1 MRNRMNK
8 IKYMNII
15 LTAILFMLIL
25 FSFLMVNLQTPLLDL
40 NRNLK
45 ALMDSNNMI
54 ISLQQKLETTTLELK
69 DQIELF
75 NSKFVKKEK

>member
-75 NSKFVKKEK
+75 NSKFVKKKK

>member
-1 MRNRMNK
+1 MNK

-75 NSKFVKKEK
+75 NSKFVKKKK

>member
-1 MRNRMNK
+1 MNK

-25 FSFLMVNLQTPLLDL
+25 FVFLMISLQTPLFDL
-40 NRNLK
+40 NKNLK
-45 ALMDSNNMI
+45 ALMDSNKMI

-75 NSKFVKKEK
+75 NSKFVKKKK

>member
-1 MRNRMNK
+1 MNK